1 MKIAKR
7 ILPVILMIWPYTF
20 VAYLFCSD
28 NGESILWPIIAYIL
42 ATALVYGANI
52 VNALLFPR
60 KTKASESALFG
71 MLLKIVHI
79 PFYVFVFIFGM
90 MSFGVLAIMPGN
102 IITAPF
108 MVLVLFIIDVALM
121 ATTSI
126 YSLSAIFKMVLAK
139 KMRISTALILGF
151 FSFIFITD
159 VICSVIILVKVKKC
173 DRVK

>member
-7 ILPVILMIWPYTF
+7 ISPVILMIWPYTF
-20 VAYLFCSD
+20 VAYLFCPD
-28 NGESILWPIIAYIL
+28 NGDSILWPIIAYIL
-42 ATALVYGANI
+42 ATVLVYGVNI
-52 VNALLFPR
+52 VNALMFPR

-79 PFYVFVFIFGM
+79 PFYVIVFLFGM
-90 MSFGVLAIMPGN
+90 MSFGILAIMPGN

-108 MVLVLFIIDVALM
+108 MVLILFIIDIALM

-126 YSLSAIFKMVLAK
+126 YSLSAILKMVLAK

-151 FSFIFITD
+151 LSFIFITD
-159 VICSVIILVKVKKC
+159 VICSVIIFVKAKRSEKVK
-173 DRVK
+173 